1 MLLVRKVNLLHWTMP
16 HPGIPDEEV
25 AAEALTYKKSILAAE
40 KNALSFWRFDPSQEG
55 WERDAALSVL
65 TNVYEPVDLTWVEE
79 SAVRAA
85 GIEITVER
93 GKSFLADAAD
103 RHVDLVNLGSKKLSD
118 LAIMLKASIRA
129 NDCRSFTI
137 EELVALLRV
146 AGQARRVVIDSL
158 PNDWKKA
165 VRGG

>member
-25 AAEALTYKKSILAAE
+25 AAEALTAKKSILAAE
-40 KNALSFWRFDPSQEG
+40 KNALSFWRFNPSQQG
-55 WERDAALSVL
+55 WQQDAALSVL
-65 TNVYEPVDLTWVEE
+65 TNAYEAIDLTWVEE
-79 SAVRAA
+79 SYVRAA
-85 GIEITVER
+85 GIEITEER

-103 RHVDLVNLGSKKLSD
+103 RHVDLVNLGSRKLSD

-129 NDCRSFTI
+129 ENYCSFTI
-137 EELVALLRV
+137 EELVTLLRT
-146 AGQARRVVIDSL
+146 AGQSKRVLIDSL

-165 VRGG
+165 VKGG

>member
-1 MLLVRKVNLLHWTMP
+1 MPLFQLALKHDSLRVRGAAVRALERLAVEPGSVLRARAFGLLGDHQEP
-16 HPGIPDEEV
+16 
-25 AAEALTYKKSILAAE
+25 EA
-40 KNALSFWRFDPSQEG
+40 WH
-55 WERDAALSVL
+55 AALSVL
-65 TNVYEPVDLTWVEE
+65 TNVYEPVDLTRVEE

-85 GIEITVER
+85 GIEITVKRR

-165 VRGG
+165 VKGG